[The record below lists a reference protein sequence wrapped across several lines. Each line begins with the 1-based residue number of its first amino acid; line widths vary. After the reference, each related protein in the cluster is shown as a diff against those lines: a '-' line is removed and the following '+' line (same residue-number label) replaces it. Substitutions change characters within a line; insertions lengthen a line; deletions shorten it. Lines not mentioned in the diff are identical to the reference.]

1 MFATIRRYT
10 VKPGQMSE
18 VVKRV
23 KQGLIPIV
31 TKQSGFVS
39 YQAIDAGNNVAL
51 SVSFYQ
57 SRAAAE
63 AANKEAAGWVAA
75 NLAQFITPVD
85 IAVGEVVADASAAR
99 V

>member
-23 KQGLIPIV
+23 KQGRIPIV
-31 TKQSGFVS
+31 TKQQGFVS

-57 SRAAAE
+57 SRASAD
-63 AANKEAAGWVAA
+63 AANKEAASWVKA
-75 NLAQFITPVD
+75 NLAELTTPIDVT
-85 IAVGEVVADASAAR
+85 VGEVVADAKTAR
-99 V
+99 S

>member
-1 MFATIRRYT
+1 MFATIRRYN

-18 VVKRV
+18 VISRV
-23 KQGLIPIV
+23 KQGLVPLI
-31 TKQSGFVS
+31 TKQAGFVS

-63 AANKEAAGWVAA
+63 AANSAAAGWVSA
-75 NLAQFITPVD
+75 NLAQLITPVD
-85 IAVGEVVADASAAR
+85 ISVGEVLADASAAR